1 MSFARA
7 AIQATSAASVTALLA
22 AAAFSLLACGSAPA
36 RPEEEPEKPKL
47 EAPTEG
53 ERLLAADRLAE
64 AVEHYRKQTAA
75 NPRDPRVW
83 HGLGAS
89 CYRSGDLECAET
101 ALVRSLELASKDAG
115 VLSSL
120 GLLRHRQ
127 GRHEEARALLERAIM
142 LEPGHGPA
150 HNNLALALLAAGD
163 EKGARESFEAALA
176 ANPDDLVALE
186 NLGVMLLYRQ
196 GDAKAARPHLERRL
210 RLMAA
215 KETAP
220 GPDDLRDAGLAA
232 LFSQDTEAALSWL
245 TQGHEAAPDRADL
258 SFHLGMAF
266 VEAGELDRGV
276 KLLQEAYERDAS
288 QALYASLLGRLL
300 VRMRRCAPAVE
311 VLGPAVGLDPDDG
324 EAHMALGICQK
335 AASEHEQAAVSFA
348 RACELGV
355 SEGCSGGGRSPR

>member
-1 MSFARA
+1 VF
-7 AIQATSAASVTALLA
+7 L
-22 AAAFSLLACGSAPA
+22 SLSACGAAPA
-36 RPEEEPEKPKL
+36 RPDEQQQAKV

-53 ERLLAADRLAE
+53 ERLLAQDRLEDAI
-64 AVEHYRKQTAA
+64 EHYREQTAA
-75 NPRDPRVW
+75 HPKQARSW
-83 HGLGAS
+83 HGLGAA
-89 CYRSGDLECAET
+89 CYRAGELECAEE
-101 ALVRSLELASKDAG
+101 ALVRAQQLAPRDAG

-127 GRHEEARALLERAIM
+127 GRHGDARGLLEQAVK

-215 KETAP
+215 RETPPA
-220 GPDDLRDAGLAA
+220 PDDLRDAGLAA
-232 LFSQDTEAALSWL
+232 LFSQDTEAALAWL
-245 TQGHEAAPDRADL
+245 TEAHETAPERADL

-266 VEAGELDRGV
+266 VEAEELERGV
-276 KLLQEAYERDAS
+276 KLLQEAYELDAS
-288 QALYASLLGRLL
+288 QPLYASLLGRLL
-300 VRMRRCAPAVE
+300 VRMRRCAPARE
-311 VLGPAVGLDPDDG
+311 VLERAVGLDPNDG

-335 AASEHEQAAVSFA
+335 AASEHDEAAVSFA

-355 SEGCSGGGRSPR
+355 SEGCSSSGGGVAR